1 MHYFSKLKKQEQG
14 FTLIEILV
22 VILIIGILAAIAVP
36 VFLNQRVK
44 ANESAMQSD
53 LRNAATAVESA
64 VGKIGKYPTTAPA
77 EFKPSKGVILAY
89 TSNGTTYCIK
99 ASHPNAPKPWYYDS
113 IFDGVSQKSCSLQTD
128 AQGQFYD
135 ANPGG
140 YVIYTGAG
148 TWAANGT
155 GPSGD
160 VAMKLEAKPG
170 ADRGWGLYGLYEL
183 SNGTIPAGS
192 TVTISYYVKAVRHS
206 GTPATY
212 ALEIQNGPAT
222 ETVYGTSHIT
232 TGTTWKRY
240 SETIK
245 TSRDWVSGVHSLRF
259 GLGGY
264 DVLEVSDIQ
273 VDVVS

>member
-1 MHYFSKLKKQEQG
+1 MRKKSEQG

-22 VILIIGILAAIAVP
+22 VILVIGILAAIAIP
-36 VFLNQRVK
+36 VFLNQRTK

-53 LRNAATAVESA
+53 LRNAVSTVEAA
-64 VGKIGKYPTTAPA
+64 VGKVGTYPTTAPT
-77 EFKPSKGVILAY
+77 EFKA
-89 TSNGTTYCIK
+89 SNGVNLTYSSNGKTYCIK
-99 ASHPNAPKPWYYDS
+99 ATHSNVTKPWYYDS
-113 IFDGVSQKSCSLQTD
+113 IFDGISQTSCSLQTD
-128 AQGQFYD
+128 AQGQFFD

-140 YVIYTGAG
+140 YVIYGGAG
-148 TWAANGT
+148 TWKANGT

-160 VAMKLEAKPG
+160 VAMKLEATPG

-192 TVTISYYVKAVRHS
+192 TVKISYYVKAVRHS

-222 ETVYGTSHIT
+222 ETVYGTSHIS
-232 TGTTWKRY
+232 TGTSWKRY
-240 SETIK
+240 SETVK

-273 VDVVS
+273 VDIVP